1 MTDQVVREFFDRR
14 KLNKA
19 AYDAAFID
27 YYSKVFMLAGAEELK
42 DNFDFSTADLG
53 DWVQGTLA
61 RMRAL
66 LIKDDEPAEE
76 NPEQ

>member
-1 MTDQVVREFFDRR
+1 MTDKLVREFFDRR

-19 AYDAAFID
+19 AYDAAVID

>member
-1 MTDQVVREFFDRR
+1 MTDKLVREFFDRR

-42 DNFDFSTADLG
+42 DNFDFTQPDMAA
-53 DWVQGTLA
+53 WVQGTLA